1 MHLAQAQR
9 RVAWAAAAWAAAL
22 GLWLA
27 WAYALEHCGAGAFL
41 GVWAASLAFL
51 AAHALLLCQILAALI
66 ANDEHPEDV
75 AQCSHS

>member
-27 WAYALEHCGAGAFL
+27 WAYALEHWGAGAFL

-51 AAHALLLCQILAALI
+51 GRACAAAVPDSGRA
-66 ANDEHPEDV
+66 
-75 AQCSHS
+75 HSQ

>member
-1 MHLAQAQR
+1 MRLVQAQR

-51 AAHALLLCQILAALI
+51 AAHALLLCQILAALMTHS
-66 ANDEHPEDV
+66 EHPMDV